1 MRKVLLNDDDGK
13 DVFTVTNSIPTGDV
27 DPSAVSGVLFINDV
41 SSVVTTSNWY
51 KDEGATE
58 ETFHDE
64 PGQIYQSQFDVYKA
78 NGPKNEIYLNNDQAV
93 TFQLNTAKFDEN
105 TKVYIGLSAPVTGRG
120 NVVINDQEVVPAVA
134 SVMDM
139 YYPIDIDLTK
149 AENNSLSVTVKN
161 VGSDVISVTNL
172 KITGNAALVPASAPD
187 NEQES
192 LNAARTLF
200 APVTMKTVR
209 MAVNKGID
217 PEEDTA
223 KPEDPAVME
232 EPEETEK
239 PDDGS
244 LVIDEPEEP
253 VTQTPAPSVTPDKP
267 AETGNTIQKVVQ
279 SITRSISSFFKSI
292 FRR

>member
-1 MRKVLLNDDDGK
+1 MKKAPPLSDAQSVFLKLDLLSGDDIHHRGAL
-13 DVFTVTNSIPTGDV
+13 P
-27 DPSAVSGVLFINDV
+27 
-41 SSVVTTSNWY
+41 
-51 KDEGATE
+51 EGR
-58 ETFHDE
+58 FHLR
-64 PGQIYQSQFDVYKA
+64 PF
-78 NGPKNEIYLNNDQAV
+78 LC
-93 TFQLNTAKFDEN
+93 
-105 TKVYIGLSAPVTGRG
+105 RG
-120 NVVINDQEVVPAVA
+120 SVVPAVA

-223 KPEDPAVME
+223 KPEDPAVTE

-244 LVIDEPEEP
+244 LVIDEPEETAAP
-253 VTQTPAPSVTPDKP
+253 TPAPSVTPDKP